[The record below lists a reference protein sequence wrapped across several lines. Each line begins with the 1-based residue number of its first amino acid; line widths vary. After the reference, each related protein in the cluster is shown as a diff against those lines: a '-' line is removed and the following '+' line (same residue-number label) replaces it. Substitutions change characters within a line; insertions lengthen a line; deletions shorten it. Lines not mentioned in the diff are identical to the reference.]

1 MDYKSELNDMQYEA
15 VVATDGPVLVLA
27 GAGSGKTRVLTYR
40 ISYLVGECGIAPYN
54 IMAITFTNKAA
65 REMRERTERILNGN
79 ISGMWLNT
87 FHAAC
92 GKILRKH
99 ADRIGF
105 TENFVIYDDSETTAV
120 IKDCQR
126 RLNIDDKR
134 IPHGKIKSVI
144 SKAKDELMTPESFAN
159 ISDYK
164 NYDSRMYA
172 ECYKL
177 YSETLRKNN
186 AMDFDDMLIHTLE
199 LFDTCPDVLE
209 YYQNRF
215 KYIMVDEYQDTNQ
228 AQYLFVSKLA
238 AVHHNLCVVG
248 DDDQSIYSFRGADIR
263 NILNFEK
270 ENKNCKVIKLEQNY
284 RSTQYILDAAN
295 HIISHNAA
303 RKDKALWT
311 SKGSG
316 EKIIHYTAYNQNDE
330 SDYVVR
336 EIRNSVSAGDMNYS
350 DYAVLYR
357 ANALSKNIEN
367 SLVKFGV
374 PYKIYGGLRFY
385 DRMEIKD
392 LIAYLRVFN
401 NPADDVAL
409 KRIIN
414 VPKRGI
420 GSTSIGRAVEI
431 AERENTSLFNIMLSA
446 AEYPELSRAA
456 QKMSDTALK
465 FSEIMLQAD
474 EMSIPDFVQRI
485 LDETG
490 MLAYY
495 EREDAEFEDQAR
507 AENLKEFLSVAKEY
521 EQEQRNIGNDD
532 ITYAGFLEYISLNSD
547 ADTKTSA
554 DENNKVTL
562 MTIHSAKGLEF
573 PVVFIIGM
581 EDGIF
586 PSHRTMEE
594 SPEAIDE
601 ERRLC
606 YVAITRAMKK
616 LYIIN
621 TEERMLY
628 GKTTCNPP
636 SMFLS
641 ELPASCVKGTAVKN
655 KEKSVSERGRSGYGS
670 DFESRQYAMA
680 NSFLEKQ
687 FKNDF
692 SPKAMQNAIEVHSS
706 AGNDV
711 KEYLTEFTIGQRV
724 KHKKFGL
731 GSVSKILGEGMNKS
745 LEIIFDE
752 CGMKRLII
760 AYAKLQNP

>member
-1 MDYKSELNDMQYEA
+1 MDYKNELNDRQYEA
-15 VVATDGPVLVLA
+15 VTATEGPVLVLA

-40 ISYLVGECGIAPYN
+40 IAYLVGECGIPPHH

-65 REMRERTERILNGN
+65 REMYERTERLLNGN

-92 GKILRKH
+92 GKILRAH
-99 ADRIGF
+99 AERIGF
-105 TENFVIYDDSETTAV
+105 TKNFVIYDDSETTAL

-144 SKAKDELMTPESFAN
+144 SKAKDEIISPAQFA
-159 ISDYK
+159 DLTDLK
-164 NYDSRMYA
+164 NYDSRMLSDA
-172 ECYKL
+172 YKM
-177 YSETLRKNN
+177 YQATLRKNN
-186 AMDFDDMLIHTLE
+186 AMDFDDMLLHTLV

-215 KYIMVDEYQDTNQ
+215 RYIMVDEYQDTNK
-228 AQYLFVSKLA
+228 AQYMFISKLA
-238 AVHHNLCVVG
+238 ALHHNLCVVG

-263 NILNFEK
+263 NILEFEQ
-270 ENKNCKVIKLEQNY
+270 ENKNCKVVKLEQNY

-295 HIISHNAA
+295 RVIANNAA
-303 RKDKALWT
+303 RKTKSLWT
-311 SKGSG
+311 AKGTG
-316 EKIIHYTAYNQNDE
+316 EKIVYYTAYNQNEE

-336 EIRNSVSAGDMNYS
+336 EIRKGVSAGDRNYS

-367 SLVKFGV
+367 ALVKYGI
-374 PYKIYGGLRFY
+374 PYRIYGGLRFY

-420 GSTSIGRAVEI
+420 GLTSIGKAAEI
-431 AERENTSLFNIMLSA
+431 AERENTSLFNILLA
-446 AEYPELSRAA
+446 AGDYPELSRAA
-456 QKMSDTALK
+456 QKMTETAPR

-474 EMSIPDFVQRI
+474 EMSIPDFIQKV
-485 LDETG
+485 LDESG
-490 MLAYY
+490 MLQFY
-495 EREDAEFEDQAR
+495 EREDAGIEEQAR
-507 AENLKEFLSVAKEY
+507 ADNLREFLSVAKEY
-521 EQEQRNIGNDD
+521 EEEQRRLEIDD
-532 ITYAGFLEYISLNSD
+532 ITYAGFLEYVSLSSD
-547 ADTKTSA
+547 ADTKAASGE
-554 DENNKVTL
+554 DDNKVTL

-573 PVVFIIGM
+573 PVVFMIGI

-586 PSHRTMEE
+586 PSYRSIEE

-606 YVAITRAMKK
+606 YVAITRAMQK
-616 LYIIN
+616 LYIVN

-628 GKTTCNPP
+628 GKTTRNLP
-636 SMFLS
+636 SRFLN
-641 ELPASCVKGTAVKN
+641 ELPDECVCGTNQK
-655 KEKSVSERGRSGYGS
+655 KSEKADGRGRPGFGS
-670 DFESRQYAMA
+670 EFESRQFEKV
-680 NSFLEKQ
+680 NRFLDRQ
-687 FKNDF
+687 FKAEEAYKKKIAE
-692 SPKAMQNAIEVHSS
+692 S
-706 AGNDV
+706 G
-711 KEYLTEFTIGQRV
+711 KEIPSGEFVTELSVGQRV
-724 KHKKFGL
+724 KHKKFGV
-731 GSVSKILGEGMNKS
+731 GTVSKILGEGMNKTV
-745 LEIIFDE
+745 EIIFDE

-760 AYAKLQNP
+760 AYAKLQEV